1 LKTMSEWDFS
11 IFSEK
16 LGNKTDY
23 GVILGRQLAGKST
36 LSKYMSE
43 KLDYTL
49 LDMKAIR
56 EEVKKSMGTEEEP
69 FEGDVPIEKTE
80 SAVSALIA
88 KTKGK
93 IIFDG
98 FVHTDGLA
106 FTKFLEQFG
115 LPNFVLSLT
124 AGKTEDEEEK
134 EIQSRWSKANEDAD
148 CGEEQ

>member
-1 LKTMSEWDFS
+1 MSEWDFS
-11 IFSEK
+11 IFNEK

-49 LDMKAIR
+49 LDMKATR

-80 SAVSALIA
+80 AAV
-88 KTKGK
+88 
-93 IIFDG
+93 
-98 FVHTDGLA
+98 
-106 FTKFLEQFG
+106 
-115 LPNFVLSLT
+115 
-124 AGKTEDEEEK
+124 
-134 EIQSRWSKANEDAD
+134 
-148 CGEEQ
+148 